1 MAGGAQQS
9 QRESGKVNINSIRN
23 AYRRYARYYDTLF
36 GPILHHGRQLVINAM
51 DLRPGDHVL
60 EVGVGTGL
68 SLPLYPPYVKVTGID
83 VSRDM
88 LDVARER
95 VARDRLENVDGL
107 LEMDAG
113 NLRLANG
120 SFDKAVAMYVMSVV
134 PDPVQ
139 ATNEMRRVCK
149 PSGEIFIVNHFH
161 SRRPLIRQFET
172 LLSPLSRLAGFRPNM
187 DLDEFIR
194 DARLDVTETQRA
206 NLFGY
211 WKTLRCRTAL
221 APLLPEGNAEAV
233 TNP

>member
-1 MAGGAQQS
+1 L
-9 QRESGKVNINSIRN
+9 KNVNINSIRN
-23 AYRRYARYYDTLF
+23 AYRRYGRYYDMLF
-36 GPILHHGRQLVINAM
+36 GPVLHHGRQLVINAM
-51 DLRPGDHVL
+51 NLRPGDHVL

-88 LDVARER
+88 LDIARER
-95 VARDRLENVDGL
+95 IARDQLENVDAL

-134 PDPVQ
+134 PDPIQ
-139 ATNEMRRVCK
+139 AAHEMRRVCK
-149 PSGEIFIVNHFH
+149 PAGEVFIVNHFH
-161 SRRPLIRQFET
+161 SQNPLIRELET
-172 LLSPLSRLAGFRPNM
+172 LLSPLSLLAGFRPNM
-187 DLDEFIR
+187 NLEEFIR

-211 WKTLRCRTAL
+211 WKTLRCRATL
-221 APLLPEGNAEAV
+221 APLLPDGAPQAV
-233 TNP
+233 TEP